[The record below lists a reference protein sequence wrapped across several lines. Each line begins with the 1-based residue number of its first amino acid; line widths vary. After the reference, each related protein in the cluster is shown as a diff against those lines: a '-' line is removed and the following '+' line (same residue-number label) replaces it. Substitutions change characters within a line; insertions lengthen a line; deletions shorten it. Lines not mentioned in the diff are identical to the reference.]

1 MTFDKSLMPS
11 QNAMG
16 RLPRF
21 YICMRCE
28 KKSCDYRSGYTEEL
42 EDGTKLETENVDL
55 CNKCFK
61 KTQSEYRQTEFIQD
75 KLGKGEITDEDLHL
89 IQDSPNF
96 KRELYESSEGLINKK
111 GHAKKYKENLI
122 KELKAK
128 SKEDKK

>member
-16 RLPRF
+16 RIPRS

-28 KKSCDYRSGYTEEL
+28 KKSVDFRSGYSEVL
-42 EDGTKLETENVDL
+42 KDGTKLETENVDL

-61 KTQSEYRQTEFIQD
+61 KTQSEYRQTEYIKD
-75 KLGKGEITDEDLHL
+75 KLGKGELKDEDLHK
-89 IQDSPNF
+89 IQDSPSF

-111 GHAKKYKENLI
+111 GHAKKYKADLI
-122 KELKAK
+122 KALKEK
-128 SKEDKK
+128 SKNAL